1 MYILIILGDEMNS
14 NNENLLISQLLT
26 RDVISV
32 SENKTIYNAIKLL
45 AQNNIGALPVLN
57 NSMELCGIISERDII
72 REMSKNIAVNFKKSF
87 INSIMTS
94 KVITIDKN
102 KKSEDIMDIMSKNK
116 IRHIPIV
123 EKKIL
128 IGIVSI
134 GDVVKRLLEKINLE
148 NKHLKSW
155 LY

>member
-1 MYILIILGDEMNS
+1 
-14 NNENLLISQLLT
+14 
-26 RDVISV
+26 
-32 SENKTIYNAIKLL
+32 
-45 AQNNIGALPVLN
+45 
-57 NSMELCGIISERDII
+57 
-72 REMSKNIAVNFKKSF
+72 
-87 INSIMTS
+87 MTS

-102 KKSEDIMDIMSKNK
+102 KRSEEIMDVMSKNK

-134 GDVVKRLLEKINLE
+134 GDVVKRLLEKFNLE
-148 NKHLKSW
+148 NQHLKSW

>member
-1 MYILIILGDEMNS
+1 MCIIILGDEMNS
-14 NNENLLISQLLT
+14 NNENFLLSQLLT
-26 RDVISV
+26 REVISV
-32 SENKTIYNAIKLL
+32 SQNKTIYNAIKLL
-45 AQNNIGALPVLN
+45 AENNVGALPVLN

-134 GDVVKRLLEKINLE
+134 GDVVKRLLEKFNLE
-148 NKHLKSW
+148 NQHLKSW

>member
-1 MYILIILGDEMNS
+1 MNS
-14 NNENLLISQLLT
+14 NNENVLISQLLT

-45 AQNNIGALPVLN
+45 AKNNIGALPVIN

-102 KKSEDIMDIMSKNK
+102 KRSEEIMDIMSKNK

-134 GDVVKRLLEKINLE
+134 GDVVKRLLEKFNLE
-148 NKHLKSW
+148 NEHLKSW

>member
-1 MYILIILGDEMNS
+1 MNS
-14 NNENLLISQLLT
+14 NNENILISQLLT
-26 RDVISV
+26 RDVISI

-45 AQNNIGALPVLN
+45 TENNIGALPVLN

-123 EKKIL
+123 EKKVL

>member
-1 MYILIILGDEMNS
+1 MNS
-14 NNENLLISQLLT
+14 NNENFLISQLLT
-26 RDVISV
+26 RDVISI

-45 AQNNIGALPVLN
+45 TENNIGALPVLN
-57 NSMELCGIISERDII
+57 NSKELCGIISERDII

-102 KKSEDIMDIMSKNK
+102 KRSEEIMDIMSKNK

-123 EKKIL
+123 ENKLL

-134 GDVVKRLLEKINLE
+134 GDVVKRLLEKFNLE
-148 NKHLKSW
+148 NQHLKSW

>member
-1 MYILIILGDEMNS
+1 MNS
-14 NNENLLISQLLT
+14 NNENILISQLLT

-45 AQNNIGALPVLN
+45 AENNIGALPVLN

-87 INSIMTS
+87 ISSIMTS

-102 KKSEDIMDIMSKNK
+102 KRSEEIMDIMSKNK